1 MGNAAGSAL
10 LEDAARIAA
19 HLAAIRRVLRESI
32 LSETRR
38 YPVPLTPPQVLALQV
53 LVDHHREAG
62 EGLSLSELS
71 RRMGLAHST
80 VSGIVTRLERRDL
93 LRRTTR
99 PDDRRFVTIELTQP
113 VKEWVGQELPAL
125 RLRPLTAAIGRAT
138 EQERTAILDGLA
150 TLDRLLGQDTA
161 EPGPR

>member
-1 MGNAAGSAL
+1 
-10 LEDAARIAA
+10 
-19 HLAAIRRVLRESI
+19 
-32 LSETRR
+32 
-38 YPVPLTPPQVLALQV
+38 
-53 LVDHHREAG
+53 
-62 EGLSLSELS
+62 
-71 RRMGLAHST
+71 MGLAHST

-113 VKEWVGQELPAL
+113 VKDWLGQELPAL

-138 EQERTAILDGLA
+138 EQERTAILEGLA